1 MNQRD
6 NPVRDDS
13 AESPC
18 EIVKEKLKGSGA
30 VLTNFYFTY
39 GANFYVISYSIEGRT
54 RHTFIDTSARQYRG
68 QVQRLLFENNIDVA
82 DIENI
87 IISHSH
93 SDHYGLADD
102 LASKSGGRILV
113 HQNFRM
119 AMEKERGKDEEKWW
133 DDFELSELARHSMVY
148 LSPREN
154 NAAQIIGGLEF
165 LKMGPPLDIGGARLN
180 ILTCPE
186 VEATHTVDQII
197 LHYSPRENLPFEN
210 EEGGEFRTDDD
221 MIFSGDLWLM
231 TEPKFRS
238 NLRLRHHR
246 SDSLQ
251 RRKSTHE
258 HQEQDYAAKDAL
270 KKGFGLIKVKPG
282 HGGEFIGSRI
292 ITISLLAD
300 RDLLPELGYSRN
312 ANKSLLKRED
322 LGNRITYL
330 QERAYQ
336 GFVEE
341 LVSWFNVGYS
351 PEEITGFLVRIY
363 REQSGGSKS
372 IEQDRKERRV
382 RLVANLTSFK
392 HDRSQPSELNQIGDN
407 ALTELGKVV

>member
-1 MNQRD
+1 LKQRD

-18 EIVKEKLKGSGA
+18 EVVEEKLKGSEA

-39 GANFYVISYSIEGRT
+39 GANFYVISYSIEDR
-54 RHTFIDTSARQYRG
+54 RCHTFIDASARQYHG

-82 DIENI
+82 NIENI

-93 SDHYGLADD
+93 ADHYGLVDD
-102 LASKSGGRILV
+102 LASKSGAKILV

-119 AMEKERGKDEEKWW
+119 AMEKVREKDEEKWW
-133 DDFELSELARHSMVY
+133 DGFELSELARHSVVY

-154 NAAQIIGGLEF
+154 NAVQIIGGLEF

-180 ILTCPE
+180 ILACPE
-186 VEATHTVDQII
+186 AEATHTIDQII
-197 LHYSPRENLPFEN
+197 LHYSPRENLLFEN
-210 EEGGEFRTDDD
+210 EEGAELKTDDD

-238 NLRLRHHR
+238 NLRREHHH
-246 SDSLQ
+246 SDSPQ
-251 RRKSTHE
+251 RRESIRK

-292 ITISLLAD
+292 IALSLLAD

-312 ANKSLLKRED
+312 ANKSLLKREG
-322 LGNRITYL
+322 LSNRIIYL

-336 GFVEE
+336 RFVEE
-341 LVSWFNVGYS
+341 FVGWFSAGYS
-351 PEEITGFLVRIY
+351 PEEIIGLLVRIY
-363 REQSGGSKS
+363 REQSGGNKS
-372 IEQDRKERRV
+372 IEQDREERRV
-382 RLVANLTSFK
+382 RLVANLTRFK
-392 HDRSQPSELNQIGDN
+392 HDKSQPSELNQMADN